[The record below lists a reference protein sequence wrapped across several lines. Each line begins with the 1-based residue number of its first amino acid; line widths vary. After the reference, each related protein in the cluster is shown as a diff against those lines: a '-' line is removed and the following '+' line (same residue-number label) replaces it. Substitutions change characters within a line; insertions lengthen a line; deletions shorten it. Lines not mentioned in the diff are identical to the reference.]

1 MGWES
6 EEEQPLWRLAPMHP
20 SWVRWLPC
28 AVASLRVVP
37 DDDGPPRFPRSW
49 YDRAELGLPWDEPVW
64 CDPGPVEEWFEQSPG
79 HSEDEVRSHYDQVVE
94 ARTRRIETF
103 TECCSRAGI
112 PVPLTLRQLVDC
124 LVALGVLDELTGPGG
139 EAWLVTQFAANPLD
153 VLPLTPQEAAEE
165 AAAQM
170 LERGVLAGIGLRRL
184 AEEQAPDGGG
194 KTVWLTLRR
203 LGDEIGLTPAATR
216 LALDLIAAEESW
228 IAVESG
234 VDLLTVGL
242 DEAFVIRADHSRL
255 AQVYDMDEL
264 IAPEHM
270 I

>member
-1 MGWES
+1 
-6 EEEQPLWRLAPMHP
+6 MHP

-37 DDDGPPRFPRSW
+37 DVDGPPHFPRAW
-49 YDRAELGLPWDEPVW
+49 YDRPDLGLPWDEPVW

-79 HSEDEVRSHYDQVVE
+79 HSAEEVRAHYDQVVE

-103 TECCSRAGI
+103 TECCARAGVA
-112 PVPLTLRQLVDC
+112 VPLTLAQLVDC
-124 LVALGVLDELTGPGG
+124 LIALGVLDELTGPAG
-139 EAWLVTQFAANPLD
+139 EPWLATQFAANPLD
-153 VLPLTPQEAAEE
+153 ILPLTPAEAAEE

-194 KTVWLTLRR
+194 QTVRLTLRL
-203 LGDEIGLTPAATR
+203 LGDDVGLTPAAAR

-228 IAVESG
+228 ISVEPG
-234 VDLLTVGL
+234 VDLRTVGL
-242 DEAFVIRADHSRL
+242 DEPFEVRAEHARL
-255 AQVYDMDEL
+255 AQIYDMDEL

>member
-1 MGWES
+1 
-6 EEEQPLWRLAPMHP
+6 MHP

-37 DDDGPPRFPRSW
+37 DADGPPRFPRTW
-49 YDRAELGLPWDEPVW
+49 YDRPELGLPWDEPVW
-64 CDPGPVEEWFEQSPG
+64 CDPGPVQEWFEQSPG
-79 HSEDEVRSHYDQVVE
+79 HTEEEVRAHYDQVVE

-103 TECCSRAGI
+103 TECCRRAGT
-112 PVPLTLRQLVDC
+112 PVPLTLRQLLGC
-124 LVALGVLDELTGPGG
+124 LIALGVLDELTGPGD
-139 EAWLVTQFAANPLD
+139 EMWLGAQFAANPLD
-153 VLPLTPQEAAEE
+153 ILPLTPQEAAEE

-194 KTVWLTLRR
+194 RTVWLTLRR

-228 IAVESG
+228 ISVEPG

-242 DEAFVIRADHSRL
+242 DEAFFVRAEHARL
-255 AQVYDMDEL
+255 ARVYDMDEL